1 METDQSFALIKRLQI
16 LDALLHFET
25 KATQRPNSEIFDVA
39 VKNRGGI
46 DEIASKWGSTIGA
59 VEESFRLPFQYVCS
73 TVPLRNRGVKGDW
86 GRISRPQILHFWP
99 LWNLGEGWAKCPS
112 EFYHMIKPLIYF
124 NWLGAAQPS
133 GTLERGRRRS
143 TAAF

>member
-46 DEIASKWGSTIGA
+46 DEIASK
-59 VEESFRLPFQYVCS
+59 
-73 TVPLRNRGVKGDW
+73 
-86 GRISRPQILHFWP
+86 
-99 LWNLGEGWAKCPS
+99 
-112 EFYHMIKPLIYF
+112 
-124 NWLGAAQPS
+124 
-133 GTLERGRRRS
+133 
-143 TAAF
+143 